1 LAVFNVMPLITG
13 DIVNVLPD
21 APLRAFTCSD
31 AVRPTE
37 VVIVE
42 TLPSPTR
49 EIPGLTTTVT
59 GIEVVAPSESVAV
72 MVS

>member
-1 LAVFNVMPLITG
+1 MPLITG

-21 APLRAFTCSD
+21 APLRAFTCSE

-49 EIPGLTTTVT
+49 EMPGLTTTVT
-59 GIEVVAPSESVAV
+59 GIEVVDPSESVAV
-72 MVS
+72 IVS